1 MWQSRR
7 WRFLLN
13 VIDHLPRTS
22 YFSQA
27 VANDEEHAL
36 MILRAQEAGMTTGR
50 SGPSLTHWS
59 PEAER
64 LDSILDGIRALI
76 VATANGA
83 GAHLP
88 PPKPV
93 ARPTTALDRVRH
105 RQRMLKHEALVA
117 RVKAAQAE
125 VAAAQGDNP
134 VE

>member
-36 MILRAQEAGMTTGR
+36 MILQAQEAGMMPGR
-50 SGPSLTHWS
+50 PGPSLTHWS

-125 VAAAQGDNP
+125 VAAAQEAST